1 MSMIKTPQNIIKI
14 SSQHTDGDYSQMVF
28 DAGGIHHE
36 DLVERF
42 QNFLRGI
49 GYAIP
54 YEHVKEKD

>member
-1 MSMIKTPQNIIKI
+1 MIKTPQNIIKI

-28 DAGGIHHE
+28 NANESHYE

-54 YEHVKEKD
+54 YEEKD

>member
-1 MSMIKTPQNIIKI
+1 MIKTPQNIIKI

-28 DAGGIHHE
+28 NANESHYE

-54 YEHVKEKD
+54 YKHEEKD